1 MEWIIQAALAA
12 IISELVLGKKLGNR
26 ALAWGALIGLM
37 PQFDLLISVFLDNAH
52 QLAWHHGPSHS
63 LILMALASCAV
74 GHGLAKIWK
83 RKNIGKL
90 EAIGV
95 VFLIWSSNLLVY
107 IFSSPGVDLWWP
119 FSSNRVT
126 LGLLNPCDFFFAIP
140 LVLTALWVAFLPV
153 QIQSKARAKNKIP
166 VSPRRRCCYWGLGI
180 AVSYLLVGAGMKWL
194 VSSGFQADLVR
205 RGTKYQRR
213 FESPTFSNLLL
224 WRAVVDRGSEI
235 WVGYRSV
242 FELPSTPV
250 RWTIYPRGSEN
261 LASVAE
267 MRETKSLIKFTDG
280 WWIARA
286 NAKGAWLGDIR
297 TPESRTWVSKKNSVD
312 SRLSDSWLIF
322 LSAKGDSLR
331 PISPSEQV
339 TDKNLRRM
347 SARIFG
353 KHEAWEGT
361 PRLTGVPGSLPE
373 FLTVEE

>member
-26 ALAWGALIGLM
+26 ALAWGAVIGLM
-37 PQFDLLISVFLDNAH
+37 PQLDLLISPFLDNAH
-52 QLAWHHGPSHS
+52 QLAWHYGPSHS
-63 LILMALASCAV
+63 LIVMALASCAV
-74 GHGLAKIWK
+74 GHGLSKIWK
-83 RKNIGKL
+83 QKNIGKL

-95 VFLIWSSNLLVY
+95 VFLIWSLNLLVC
-107 IFSSPGVDLWWP
+107 IFSLPGVDLWWP
-119 FSSNRVT
+119 FSSTRVT
-126 LGLLNPCDFFFAIP
+126 LGLLNSCDFFFAIP

-153 QIQSKARAKNKIP
+153 QIQSKARAKKKIP
-166 VSPRRRCCYWGLGI
+166 FSQRRRCCYWGLGL
-180 AVSYLLVGAGMKWL
+180 AATYLLVGTGMKW
-194 VSSGFQADLVR
+194 VASAGFQADLVR

-213 FESPTFSNLLL
+213 FESPTFSNFLL
-224 WRAVVDRGSEI
+224 WRAVVDCGSEI

-242 FELPSTPV
+242 FEFPSTPV

-280 WWIARA
+280 WWIARP

-297 TPESRTWVSKKNSVD
+297 APESRTWESKKNSID
-312 SRLSDSWLIF
+312 SRLTDSWLII

-339 TDKNLRRM
+339 TDNNLRRM

-373 FLTVEE
+373 FLTFEE